1 MTPLLEFQPSLPLV
15 PFVVLLE
22 SPEEPLMTKI
32 PPLIPEVVPSL
43 LLEDHP
49 EDPLVPLELEV
60 PLLAPFDQLAPPEA
74 LELVPWVEEE
84 LVPSVT
90 VTDVEWF
97 TPVVWD
103 VPCVTLWLPDTPLVV
118 ELVTDSEADSVC
130 DWLTL

>member
-32 PPLIPEVVPSL
+32 PPLVPEVVPSL
-43 LLEDHP
+43 LLEDQP

-84 LVPSVT
+84 FVPSVT
-90 VTDVEWF
+90 VTEVD
-97 TPVVWD
+97 
-103 VPCVTLWLPDTPLVV
+103 
-118 ELVTDSEADSVC
+118 
-130 DWLTL
+130 